1 MKVQHIIQLNTQPL
15 SENPRLIF
23 FLTSLPIDL
32 HSQDTTTMEGQA
44 KQVVCDCGIPC
55 RMQISSTERN
65 PGRRFYGCSKRNM
78 TMVRN
83 LKSEVNGMT
92 EERNKALLELV
103 HAHTQVAAKTDELEQ
118 LNEAFEGLKE
128 SIEMYHE
135 ENVLMIQ
142 DSGLQLMEINTLK
155 KHVKLMEVKCSDME
169 RKNKI
174 MRLGFFVAFTIAGC
188 SLSVACL
195 KKK

>member
-1 MKVQHIIQLNTQPL
+1 
-15 SENPRLIF
+15 
-23 FLTSLPIDL
+23 
-32 HSQDTTTMEGQA
+32 MEGQA

-65 PGRRFYGCSKRNM
+65 PGRRFYGCSKRNNQCDFFAWVDNDMAYQM

-174 MRLGFFVAFTIAGC
+174 MRLGFFVAFAVAGC